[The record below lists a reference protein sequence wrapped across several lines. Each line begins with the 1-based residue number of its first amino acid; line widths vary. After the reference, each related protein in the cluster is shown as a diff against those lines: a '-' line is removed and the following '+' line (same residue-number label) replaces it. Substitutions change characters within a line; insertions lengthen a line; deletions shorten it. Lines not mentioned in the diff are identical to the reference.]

1 MMVAAAQQQ
10 WKRQQSCWR
19 PLTHSNKQT
28 NIQAGFIPEPKN
40 LMLSLVL
47 FTLFPSLEQRQ
58 QHWRHGAQA
67 EVAANMKIMMKLMNP
82 ESNKQTAIWYII
94 AVFKPGPKNLMLSL
108 VLFTLFPSLERRQWW
123 WRRQWKQQRSCWR
136 PLKPTNKQTNKLT
149 SDLNLK
155 TLCFSHSSH
164 LWNDVNN
171 SGSAAM
177 IKRRRSWRQ
186 TSKQTNSMLVQTWT

>member
-136 PLKPTNKQTNKLT
+136 PLKPTNKQADVKSN
-149 SDLNLK
+149 LNLK
-155 TLCFSHSSH
+155 TLCFPLCFSHSSH
-164 LWNDVNN
+164 FWNDVNDGGGGGTATMKTTN
-171 SGSAAM
+171 P
-177 IKRRRSWRQ
+177 RSNIQ
-186 TSKQTNSMLVQTWT
+186 T